1 MISRVETYK
10 PYRDTGLL
18 YRFFELQDENGAVW
32 GSGMEY
38 LPDEDLLALYQS
50 QPEIAVTDARLN
62 DLLAAQAA
70 AAPEQGEAE

>member
-1 MISRVETYK
+1 MITRIETYK
-10 PYRDTGLL
+10 PYRDTGIL
-18 YRFFELQDENGAVW
+18 YRFFEMVDENGAVW

-38 LPDEDLLALYQS
+38 MNDQDLLDLYQS

-70 AAPEQGEAE
+70 AAPEQGAAD